1 MKRILG
7 TILFLLLT
15 TFNIL
20 NAQENKKIHKIVIQV
35 SSSDIITQKMAL
47 NNAVNL
53 QEHYGVDNI
62 KIEIVAYGPGLSL
75 LTSESLQS
83 TKVENL
89 VFNDIKFSA
98 CSNTIEIMEKR
109 FNKEIKLLDDV
120 AIVPA
125 GAARIMELQ
134 EQGYAYLRP

>member
-7 TILFLLLT
+7 TILLLLLT

>member
-7 TILFLLLT
+7 TILLLLLT

-53 QEHYGVDNI
+53 QEYYGVDNI

>member
-1 MKRILG
+1 MKKILG
-7 TILFLLLT
+7 SILLLLLT
-15 TFNIL
+15 TFNTL
-20 NAQENKKIHKIVIQV
+20 NAQENKKIHKMVIQV
-35 SSSDIITQKMAL
+35 SSSDVITQKMAL

-53 QEHYGVDNI
+53 QEHYGADNV

-98 CSNTIEIMEKR
+98 CSNTIEIMKKR
-109 FNKEIKLLDDV
+109 FNKDIKLLDDV
-120 AIVPA
+120 TVVPA

>member
-7 TILFLLLT
+7 TILLLLLT

-83 TKVENL
+83 TKVEKL

>member
-7 TILFLLLT
+7 TILLLLLT

-20 NAQENKKIHKIVIQV
+20 NAQEEKKIHKIVIQV

-53 QEHYGVDNI
+53 QEYYGVDNI

-83 TKVENL
+83 TKIENL

-98 CSNTIEIMEKR
+98 CSNTIEIMKKR
-109 FNKEIKLLDDV
+109 FNKDIKLLDDV